1 MRESEWIQSGSHSV
15 EQKKMLRQNR
25 RSGPELCVTYFLYH
39 VSLLGVATGRDSRVV
54 VVMVDDMNGSASS
67 AKHAALLM
75 LLDSDSSESESSS
88 SDTSDYSDSDSDAE
102 TAAYEREFDRMFR
115 IPAKRP
121 KIVGFIEDVV
131 RQYSDDEF
139 RRHFRLAR
147 PVAEKLIAEFSA
159 SSMCP
164 SSTHGGVPVKSAE
177 THILSFIWYAANK
190 TCMRNVASRFD
201 LSESS
206 VHRILHRVADFLL
219 TLGPS
224 LIKFP
229 ADLENLSRSFEVSG
243 MPDVI
248 GCIDGSY
255 IKIQCPDKK
264 VASTYCNRHHYLSLT
279 LQAVCDDKR
288 RFLDVF
294 IGSSSKM
301 HDSHVFSLS
310 PLSKKISAVCQGS
323 FHLLGDAAYPLREY
337 LLTPYRD
344 YGALTKQQK
353 GFNYKFSATRV
364 LIENAFSNLKKR
376 FRQLMYLELR
386 TIQWLNKFIISC
398 CILHNLCI
406 EYGDVE
412 PDDDDDEQVPNDVQ
426 WQNCSD
432 NHIDESGEERA
443 LRRLGEIKRTKVLAK
458 FL

>member
-1 MRESEWIQSGSHSV
+1 M
-15 EQKKMLRQNR
+15 
-25 RSGPELCVTYFLYH
+25 
-39 VSLLGVATGRDSRVV
+39 A
-54 VVMVDDMNGSASS
+54 DDMNGSAGS
-67 AKHAALLM
+67 AKRAALLL

-88 SDTSDYSDSDSDAE
+88 SDTSDCSDSDSDGE
-102 TAAYEREFDRMFR
+102 TAAYEREFNRMFR

-121 KIVGFIEDVV
+121 KVVGFIEDVV

-139 RRHFRLAR
+139 RRHFRLSR
-147 PVAEKLIAEFSA
+147 PVAEKLIADFAA
-159 SSMCP
+159 SSM
-164 SSTHGGVPVKSAE
+164 
-177 THILSFIWYAANK
+177 YAANK

-206 VHRILHRVADFLL
+206 VYRILHRVADFLL
-219 TLGPS
+219 TLGQS

-229 ADLENLSRSFEVSG
+229 ADLENLTRSFEKVSG
-243 MPDVI
+243 MPDVV

-255 IKIQCPDKK
+255 IKIQCPEKK

-288 RFLDVF
+288 RFLDAF

-323 FHLLGDAAYPLREY
+323 YHLLGDAAYPLREH

-353 GFNYKFSATRV
+353 HFNYKFSATRV
-364 LIENAFSNLKKR
+364 LIENAFSTLKKR

-386 TIQWLNKFIISC
+386 TIPWLNKFIISC
-398 CILHNLCI
+398 CVLHNLCI

-412 PDDDDDEQVPNDVQ
+412 PDDDDNEQAPSDVQ

-432 NHIDESGEERA
+432 NHIDKSGEERA

-458 FL
+458 LL

>member
-1 MRESEWIQSGSHSV
+1 M
-15 EQKKMLRQNR
+15 
-25 RSGPELCVTYFLYH
+25 
-39 VSLLGVATGRDSRVV
+39 A
-54 VVMVDDMNGSASS
+54 DDMNGSAGS
-67 AKHAALLM
+67 AKRAALLL

-88 SDTSDYSDSDSDAE
+88 SDTSDCSDSDSDGE
-102 TAAYEREFDRMFR
+102 TAAYEREFNRMFR

-121 KIVGFIEDVV
+121 KVVGFIEDVV
-131 RQYSDDEF
+131 RQYSDDE
-139 RRHFRLAR
+139 
-147 PVAEKLIAEFSA
+147 
-159 SSMCP
+159 
-164 SSTHGGVPVKSAE
+164 
-177 THILSFIWYAANK
+177 
-190 TCMRNVASRFD
+190 
-201 LSESS
+201 
-206 VHRILHRVADFLL
+206 
-219 TLGPS
+219 
-224 LIKFP
+224 
-229 ADLENLSRSFEVSG
+229 VSG
-243 MPDVI
+243 MPDVV

-255 IKIQCPDKK
+255 IKIQCPEKK

-288 RFLDVF
+288 RFLDAF

-323 FHLLGDAAYPLREY
+323 YHLLGDAAYPLREH

-353 GFNYKFSATRV
+353 HFNYKFSATRV
-364 LIENAFSNLKKR
+364 LIENAFSTLKKR

-386 TIQWLNKFIISC
+386 TIPWLNKFIISC
-398 CILHNLCI
+398 CVLHNLCI

-412 PDDDDDEQVPNDVQ
+412 PDDDDNEQAPNDVQ

-432 NHIDESGEERA
+432 NHIDKSGEERA

-458 FL
+458 LL